1 MLQDCP
7 AGISCGGSSGVLLT
21 TTPSRPKRS
30 PSESGSQVTWFAGQ
44 GLKGHSVAQ
53 RTAKIAMTQRIP
65 MRFLSGS
72 ADDLSFTK
80 NLRD

>member
-7 AGISCGGSSGVLLT
+7 AGISCGGSNGVLLT

-53 RTAKIAMTQRIP
+53 RRAKIAMTQRIP
-65 MRFLSGS
+65 IRFFS
-72 ADDLSFTK
+72 
-80 NLRD
+80 

>member
-7 AGISCGGSSGVLLT
+7 AGVSCGGSSGVLLT

-53 RTAKIAMTQRIP
+53 RTSEDSYDAEDTNAL
-65 MRFLSGS
+65 FLW
-72 ADDLSFTK
+72 K
-80 NLRD
+80 C